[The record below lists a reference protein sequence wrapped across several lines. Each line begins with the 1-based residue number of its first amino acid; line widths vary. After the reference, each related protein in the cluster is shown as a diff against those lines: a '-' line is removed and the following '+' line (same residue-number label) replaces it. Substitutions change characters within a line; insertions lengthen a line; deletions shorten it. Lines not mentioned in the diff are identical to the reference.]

1 MYYQGHVERIKLD
14 VCDLGRTEV
23 ILEILWLAAHNLE
36 INWETGEIN
45 MMRCLVLCGKNREKK
60 KKRKLRGKRGARR
73 RESN

>member
-1 MYYQGHVERIKLD
+1 VYYQGHVERIKLD